1 MGSPRLFQRP
11 PLQQPDALRGSDDT
25 SGHQTIPNP
34 SQPSLMASFSIL
46 CISS

>member
-11 PLQQPDALRGSDDT
+11 PLQRPDDT